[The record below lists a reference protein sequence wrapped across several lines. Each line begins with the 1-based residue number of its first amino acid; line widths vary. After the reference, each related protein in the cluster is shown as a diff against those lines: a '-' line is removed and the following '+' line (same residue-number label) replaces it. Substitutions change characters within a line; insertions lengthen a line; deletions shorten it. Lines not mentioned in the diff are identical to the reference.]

1 MLEVLGIK
9 NAKKLVPVEDDQ
21 MPMDPITENMNIIN
35 MKPVKAFLYQ
45 DHQAHIQVH
54 MNAMQDPKI
63 AALIGQNPQAQAI
76 AAAATAHISEHLAFE
91 YRKQMEEM
99 LGIPL
104 PTGEE
109 DEGIPKEME
118 IQISAMAARA
128 SDALLQRNKTEVAAQ
143 QAQQAAQDPVIQMQ
157 AKELELKKAEEER
170 KTKKDLM
177 DAAAKADQ
185 IAIEEE
191 RIRSTERI
199 AGLQVG
205 AKIAKEEKEMELKQM
220 QEGVKIGQTIA
231 QSEKPQ
237 TGNKQ

>member
-1 MLEVLGIK
+1 
-9 NAKKLVPVEDDQ
+9 
-21 MPMDPITENMNIIN
+21 
-35 MKPVKAFLYQ
+35 
-45 DHQAHIQVH
+45 
-54 MNAMQDPKI
+54 
-63 AALIGQNPQAQAI
+63 
-76 AAAATAHISEHLAFE
+76 
-91 YRKQMEEM
+91 
-99 LGIPL
+99 
-104 PTGEE
+104 
-109 DEGIPKEME
+109 
-118 IQISAMAARA
+118 
-128 SDALLQRNKTEVAAQ
+128 
-143 QAQQAAQDPVIQMQ
+143 
-157 AKELELKKAEEER
+157 
-170 KTKKDLM
+170 M